1 MRKFGGRDPLDGTR
15 HIYYTFYMIENMEIP
30 DPFATFVA
38 HKYANFKG
46 MTYDFFGKEWRLE
59 TACCGEELYAPNK
72 KTMTKIRLY
81 HTRNECMGGY

>member
-1 MRKFGGRDPLDGTR
+1 
-15 HIYYTFYMIENMEIP
+15 MIHTLEIP

-38 HKYANFKG
+38 KKYAKFKG
-46 MTYDFFGKEWRLE
+46 MQYDFFAREWHLKA
-59 TACCGEELYAPNK
+59 ACCGEDLYAPNR